1 MDKKQINETVR
12 DYLFATAMTMFR
24 YDGLPDNVRPEDLE
38 RMLLENGELIFTK
51 WRNEFY
57 IFQFTGAGK
66 QNYLGEWDSYQ
77 VNNPYINCNQIFT
90 DKDAVRVRN
99 TDNSVSLA
107 GMLDMYSELL
117 SESYITLNMSDV
129 NARLSFLISAG
140 DSATKASAE
149 LFLKQV
155 YDGKQGII
163 GSQPLLDSLSV
174 NPLAEHRDFQS
185 VIELNKFY
193 YSDFFQKIGL
203 TNLYNNIH
211 DRISATE
218 TEFTATSIYPFV
230 DNMLKN
236 RKKAVEKI
244 NELFGLNVTV
254 EFTSS
259 WDYRLMNGKNLT
271 QDDFRNSDLFGTGSS
286 DQAGVPEEPAG
297 APEEQ
302 AGAPEEQA
310 GAPEEPEAASEPEAM
325 NKEPEKPEEPEAVD
339 KEPEDDK
346 ERENE
351 NNK

>member
-1 MDKKQINETVR
+1 MDKKQINRTVR
-12 DYLFATAMTMFR
+12 DYLFATAMSMFK
-24 YDGLPDNVRPEDLE
+24 YEGLPDNVRPEDLE

-51 WRNEFY
+51 WNDEYY

-77 VNNPYINCNQIFT
+77 VNNPYIQCSRVFT
-90 DKDAVRVRN
+90 DKDAVRIRN
-99 TDNSVSLA
+99 TDNAVSLA

-129 NARLSFLISAG
+129 NARLNFLISAG

-149 LFLKQV
+149 LFLRQV

-163 GSQPLLDSLSV
+163 GSQPLLESLSV

-203 TNLYNNIH
+203 TNLYNNVH

-218 TEFTATSIYPFV
+218 TTFTATSIYPFV
-230 DNMLKN
+230 DNMKKN
-236 RKKAVEKI
+236 REQAIEKI
-244 NELFGLNVTV
+244 NQLFGLDVTV

-259 WDYRLMNGKNLT
+259 WDYRLMNGRNLT
-271 QDDFRNSDLFGTGSS
+271 EEDFRNADIFGTGSS
-286 DQAGVPEEPAG
+286 
-297 APEEQ
+297 EQ
-302 AGAPEEQA
+302 AGEA
-310 GAPEEPEAASEPEAM
+310 EEPEAAQ
-325 NKEPEKPEEPEAVD
+325 
-339 KEPEDDK
+339 EPEDNR
-346 ERENE
+346 ESENE
-351 NNK
+351 DNK

>member
-1 MDKKQINETVR
+1 MDKKQINKAVR
-12 DYLFATAMTMFR
+12 DYLFATAMTMFK
-24 YDGLPDNVRPEDLE
+24 YDGLPDNVKQEDLE

-51 WRNEFY
+51 WNDDFY

-77 VNNPYINCNQIFT
+77 VNNPYVNCNRVFT
-90 DKDAVRVRN
+90 DNDAVRIRN
-99 TDNSVSLA
+99 TDNAVSLA

-129 NARLSFLISAG
+129 NARLNFLISAG
-140 DSATKASAE
+140 DNATKASAE

-163 GSQPLLDSLSV
+163 GSQPLLESLTV

-230 DNMLKN
+230 DNMKKN
-236 RKKAVEKI
+236 REKAVERI
-244 NELFGLNVTV
+244 NDLFGLDVSV

-259 WDYRLMNGKNLT
+259 WDYRLKNGKNLT
-271 QDDFRNSDLFGTGSS
+271 EQDFKDPDIFGTGSS
-286 DQAGVPEEPAG
+286 EQTGEP
-297 APEEQ
+297 EQ
-302 AGAPEEQA
+302 AGETEQA
-310 GAPEEPEAASEPEAM
+310 GELEV
-325 NKEPEKPEEPEAVD
+325 NKET
-339 KEPEDDK
+339 
-346 ERENE
+346 ENE
-351 NNK
+351 DNK

>member
-1 MDKKQINETVR
+1 MEKKQINKAVR
-12 DYLFATAMTMFR
+12 DYLAATAMSMFR
-24 YDGLPDNVRPEDLE
+24 YEGLPGNVRPEDLE

-51 WRNEFY
+51 WRDEFY
-57 IFQFTGAGK
+57 IFQFTGTGK

-77 VNNPYINCNQIFT
+77 VNNPYINCNHVFT

-99 TDNSVSLA
+99 TDNSVSLS

-140 DSATKASAE
+140 DNATKTSAE

-174 NPLAEHRDFQS
+174 NPLADHKDFQS
-185 VIELNKFY
+185 VIQLNKFY

-203 TNLYNNIH
+203 TNLYNNVH

-218 TEFTATSIYPFV
+218 TQFTATSIYPFV
-230 DNMLKN
+230 DNMKKN
-236 RKKAVEKI
+236 REQAIEKI
-244 NELFGLNVTV
+244 NKLFGLNVSV

-259 WDYRLMNGKNLT
+259 WDYRIMNGENLSGK
-271 QDDFRNSDLFGTGSS
+271 DFKGST
-286 DQAGVPEEPAG
+286 
-297 APEEQ
+297 EEQ
-302 AGAPEEQA
+302 AGAPEET
-310 GAPEEPEAASEPEAM
+310 
-325 NKEPEKPEEPEAVD
+325 
-339 KEPEDDK
+339 
-346 ERENE
+346 ENE
-351 NNK
+351 DNK

>member
-1 MDKKQINETVR
+1 MDKKQISKAVR
-12 DYLFATAMTMFR
+12 DYLFATAMTMFK
-24 YDGLPDNVRPEDLE
+24 YDGLPDNVRPQDLE
-38 RMLLENGELIFTK
+38 RMLLENGELIFTR
-51 WRNEFY
+51 WHDDFY

-77 VNNPYINCNQIFT
+77 VNNPYINCNQVFT
-90 DKDAVRVRN
+90 DKDAVRIRN

-163 GSQPLLDSLSV
+163 GSQPLLESLSV
-174 NPLAEHRDFQS
+174 NPLAEKRDFQS

-203 TNLYNNIH
+203 TNLYNNVH

-230 DNMLKN
+230 DNMKKN
-236 RKKAVEKI
+236 REAAIEKI
-244 NELFGLNVTV
+244 NQLFGLNVTV

-259 WDYRLMNGKNLT
+259 WDYRLKNGRNLT
-271 QDDFRNSDLFGTGSS
+271 EQDFKNSDLFGTGSGEE
-286 DQAGVPEEPAG
+286 AGEP
-297 APEEQ
+297 EQ
-302 AGAPEEQA
+302 AGE
-310 GAPEEPEAASEPEAM
+310 PEEPET
-325 NKEPEKPEEPEAVD
+325 VD
-339 KEPEDDK
+339 KEPEELEVNK
-346 ERENE
+346 ETENE
-351 NNK
+351 DNK

>member
-1 MDKKQINETVR
+1 MDKKQINKAVR
-12 DYLFATAMTMFR
+12 DYLFATAMTMFK

-51 WRNEFY
+51 WHDDFY

-77 VNNPYINCNQIFT
+77 VNNPYINCNAVFT

-99 TDNSVSLA
+99 TDNSVSLS

-140 DSATKASAE
+140 DNATKASAE

-163 GSQPLLDSLSV
+163 GSQPLLESLSV

-230 DNMLKN
+230 DNMKKN
-236 RKKAVEKI
+236 REAAIEKI
-244 NELFGLNVTV
+244 NQLFGLDASV

-259 WDYRLMNGKNLT
+259 WDYRLKNGRNLT
-271 QDDFRNSDLFGTGSS
+271 EQDFKDTGLFDTGSS
-286 DQAGVPEEPAG
+286 
-297 APEEQ
+297 EQ
-302 AGAPEEQA
+302 AGETEQA
-310 GAPEEPEAASEPEAM
+310 GEPEEPED
-325 NKEPEKPEEPEAVD
+325 NKETV
-339 KEPEDDK
+339 
-346 ERENE
+346 ENE
-351 NNK
+351 DNK

>member
-1 MDKKQINETVR
+1 MEKKQISKAVR

-24 YDGLPDNVRPEDLE
+24 YEGLPDNVRPEDLE

-51 WRNEFY
+51 WHDEFY
-57 IFQFTGAGK
+57 IFQFTGTGK
-66 QNYLGEWDSYQ
+66 QNYLGEWDGYQ
-77 VNNPYINCNQIFT
+77 VNNPYINCNQAFT

-140 DSATKASAE
+140 DNATKTSAE

-155 YDGKQGII
+155 YEGKQGII

-174 NPLAEHRDFQS
+174 NPLAEHRDSQS

-203 TNLYNNIH
+203 TNLYNNVH

-218 TEFTATSIYPFV
+218 TTFTATSIYPFV
-230 DNMLKN
+230 DNMKKN
-236 RKKAVEKI
+236 REKAVEKI
-244 NELFGLNVTV
+244 NKLFGLNVTV

-259 WDYRLMNGKNLT
+259 WDYRIMNGKNLT
-271 QDDFRNSDLFGTGSS
+271 EQDFRNSDLFGTGSS
-286 DQAGVPEEPAG
+286 EEPAG
-297 APEEQ
+297 APEGQ
-302 AGAPEEQA
+302 PE
-310 GAPEEPEAASEPEAM
+310 GEPEGEPEGQ
-325 NKEPEKPEEPEAVD
+325 PEKD
-339 KEPEDDK
+339 KETT
-346 ERENE
+346 ENE
-351 NNK
+351 DNK

>member
-1 MDKKQINETVR
+1 MDKKQINKAVR
-12 DYLFATAMTMFR
+12 DYLFATAMTMFK

-51 WRNEFY
+51 WHDDFY

-77 VNNPYINCNQIFT
+77 VNNPYINCNAVFT

-99 TDNSVSLA
+99 TDNAVSLA

-140 DSATKASAE
+140 DNATKASAE

-163 GSQPLLDSLSV
+163 GSQPLLESLSV

-230 DNMLKN
+230 DNMKKN
-236 RKKAVEKI
+236 REAAIEKI
-244 NELFGLNVTV
+244 NQLFGLDVSV

-259 WDYRLMNGKNLT
+259 WDYRLKNGRNLT
-271 QDDFRNSDLFGTGSS
+271 EQDFKDTGLFGTGSS
-286 DQAGVPEEPAG
+286 
-297 APEEQ
+297 EQ
-302 AGAPEEQA
+302 AGETEQA
-310 GAPEEPEAASEPEAM
+310 GEPEEPED
-325 NKEPEKPEEPEAVD
+325 NKETV
-339 KEPEDDK
+339 
-346 ERENE
+346 ENE
-351 NNK
+351 DNK

>member
-1 MDKKQINETVR
+1 MDKKQINKSVR
-12 DYLFATAMTMFR
+12 DYLFATAMSMFR
-24 YDGLPDNVRPEDLE
+24 YGGLPDNVKAEDLE

-51 WRNEFY
+51 WKDEFY

-77 VNNPYINCNQIFT
+77 VSNPYINCNQVFT
-90 DKDAVRVRN
+90 SKDAVKVKN

-129 NARLSFLISAG
+129 NARLNFLISAG

-174 NPLAEHRDFQS
+174 NPLADHRDFQS

-230 DNMLKN
+230 DNMMKN
-236 RKKAVEKI
+236 RIKAVEKI
-244 NELFGLNVTV
+244 NELFGLDVTV

-271 QDDFRNSDLFGTGSS
+271 QEDFKNSDLFSTGSGE
-286 DQAGVPEEPAG
+286 AVTPEG
-297 APEEQ
+297 Q
-302 AGAPEEQA
+302 AGALE
-310 GAPEEPEAASEPEAM
+310 APEVM
-325 NKEPEKPEEPEAVD
+325 NKEPEEVMAVEGAVKPEED
-339 KEPEDDK
+339 MKPEDDK
-346 ERENE
+346 ENKENE
-351 NNK
+351 DNQ

>member
-1 MDKKQINETVR
+1 MDKKQINKAVR
-12 DYLFATAMTMFR
+12 DYLFATAMTMFK

-51 WRNEFY
+51 WQDEFY

-77 VNNPYINCNQIFT
+77 VNNPYVNCNRVFT
-90 DKDAVRVRN
+90 DRDAVRIRN
-99 TDNSVSLA
+99 TDNSVSLS
-107 GMLDMYSELL
+107 GLLDMYSELL

-129 NARLSFLISAG
+129 NARLNFLISAG
-140 DSATKASAE
+140 DNATKASAE

-163 GSQPLLDSLSV
+163 GSQPLLESLTV

-230 DNMLKN
+230 DNMKKN
-236 RKKAVEKI
+236 REAAVEKI
-244 NELFGLNVTV
+244 NQLFGLDVSV

-259 WDYRLMNGKNLT
+259 WDYRLKNGKNLT
-271 QDDFRNSDLFGTGSS
+271 EQDFKDSDIFGTGSS
-286 DQAGVPEEPAG
+286 
-297 APEEQ
+297 EQ
-302 AGAPEEQA
+302 AGETEEPEQA
-310 GAPEEPEAASEPEAM
+310 GEPETV
-325 NKEPEKPEEPEAVD
+325 NEPEKET
-339 KEPEDDK
+339 
-346 ERENE
+346 ENE
-351 NNK
+351 DNN

>member
-1 MDKKQINETVR
+1 MDKKQINKAVR
-12 DYLFATAMTMFR
+12 DYLFATAMTMFK

-38 RMLLENGELIFTK
+38 RMLLENGELIFTR
-51 WRNEFY
+51 WRDEFY

-77 VNNPYINCNQIFT
+77 VNNPYINCNAVFT

-140 DSATKASAE
+140 DNATKTSAE

-155 YDGKQGII
+155 YEGKQGII

-174 NPLAEHRDFQS
+174 NPLADHKDFQS
-185 VIELNKFY
+185 VIQLNKFY

-203 TNLYNNIH
+203 TNLYNNVH

-218 TEFTATSIYPFV
+218 TQFTATSIYPFV
-230 DNMLKN
+230 DNMKKN
-236 RKKAVEKI
+236 REAAIEKI
-244 NELFGLNVTV
+244 NKLFGLNVSV

-259 WDYRLMNGKNLT
+259 WDYRIMNGENLSGK
-271 QDDFRNSDLFGTGSS
+271 DFKGST
-286 DQAGVPEEPAG
+286 
-297 APEEQ
+297 EEQ
-302 AGAPEEQA
+302 AGRPEET
-310 GAPEEPEAASEPEAM
+310 
-325 NKEPEKPEEPEAVD
+325 
-339 KEPEDDK
+339 
-346 ERENE
+346 ENE
-351 NNK
+351 DNK

>member
-1 MDKKQINETVR
+1 MEKKQINKAVR
-12 DYLFATAMTMFR
+12 DYLAATAMSMFR
-24 YDGLPDNVRPEDLE
+24 YEGLPGNVRPEDLE

-51 WRNEFY
+51 WHDDFY
-57 IFQFTGAGK
+57 IFQFTGTGK

-77 VNNPYINCNQIFT
+77 VNNPYINCNHVFT

-99 TDNSVSLA
+99 TDNSVSLS

-140 DSATKASAE
+140 DNATKTSAE

-174 NPLAEHRDFQS
+174 NPLADHKDFQS
-185 VIELNKFY
+185 VIQLNKFY

-203 TNLYNNIH
+203 TNLYNNVH

-218 TEFTATSIYPFV
+218 TQFTATSIYPFV
-230 DNMLKN
+230 DNMKKN
-236 RKKAVEKI
+236 REAAVERI
-244 NELFGLNVTV
+244 NKLFGLNVSV

-259 WDYRLMNGKNLT
+259 WDYRIMNGENLSGK
-271 QDDFRNSDLFGTGSS
+271 DFKGSI
-286 DQAGVPEEPAG
+286 
-297 APEEQ
+297 EEQ
-302 AGAPEEQA
+302 AGAPEET
-310 GAPEEPEAASEPEAM
+310 
-325 NKEPEKPEEPEAVD
+325 
-339 KEPEDDK
+339 
-346 ERENE
+346 ENE
-351 NNK
+351 DNK

>member
-1 MDKKQINETVR
+1 MDKKQINKAVR
-12 DYLFATAMTMFR
+12 DYLFATAMTMFK

-51 WRNEFY
+51 WHDDFY

-77 VNNPYINCNQIFT
+77 VNNPYINCNAVFT
-90 DKDAVRVRN
+90 DKNAVRIRN
-99 TDNSVSLA
+99 TDNAVSLA

-140 DSATKASAE
+140 DNATKASAE

-163 GSQPLLDSLSV
+163 GSQPLLESLSV

-203 TNLYNNIH
+203 TNLYSHVH
-211 DRISATE
+211 DLISATE
-218 TEFTATSIYPFV
+218 TTFTATSIYPFV
-230 DNMLKN
+230 DNMKKN
-236 RKKAVEKI
+236 REAAIEKI
-244 NELFGLNVTV
+244 NQLFGLDVSV

-259 WDYRLMNGKNLT
+259 WDYRLKNGRNLT
-271 QDDFRNSDLFGTGSS
+271 EQDFKDTGLFGTGSS
-286 DQAGVPEEPAG
+286 
-297 APEEQ
+297 EQ
-302 AGAPEEQA
+302 AGETEQA
-310 GAPEEPEAASEPEAM
+310 GEPEEPED
-325 NKEPEKPEEPEAVD
+325 NKETV
-339 KEPEDDK
+339 
-346 ERENE
+346 ENE
-351 NNK
+351 DNK

>member
-1 MDKKQINETVR
+1 MEKKQINKAVR
-12 DYLFATAMTMFR
+12 DYLAATAMSMFR
-24 YDGLPDNVRPEDLE
+24 YEGLPGNVRPEDLE

-51 WRNEFY
+51 WRDDFY
-57 IFQFTGAGK
+57 IFQFTGTGK

-77 VNNPYINCNQIFT
+77 VNNPYINCNHVFT

-99 TDNSVSLA
+99 TDNSVSLS

-140 DSATKASAE
+140 DNATKTSAE

-174 NPLAEHRDFQS
+174 NPLADHKDFQS
-185 VIELNKFY
+185 VIQLNKFY

-203 TNLYNNIH
+203 TNLYNNVH

-218 TEFTATSIYPFV
+218 TQFTATSIYPFV
-230 DNMLKN
+230 DNMKKN
-236 RKKAVEKI
+236 REQAIEKI
-244 NELFGLNVTV
+244 NKLFGLNVSV

-259 WDYRLMNGKNLT
+259 WDYRIMNGENLSGK
-271 QDDFRNSDLFGTGSS
+271 DFKGST
-286 DQAGVPEEPAG
+286 
-297 APEEQ
+297 EEQ
-302 AGAPEEQA
+302 AGRPEET
-310 GAPEEPEAASEPEAM
+310 
-325 NKEPEKPEEPEAVD
+325 
-339 KEPEDDK
+339 
-346 ERENE
+346 ENE
-351 NNK
+351 DNK

>member
-1 MDKKQINETVR
+1 MDKKQINKAVR
-12 DYLFATAMTMFR
+12 DYLFATAMTMFK

-57 IFQFTGAGK
+57 IFQFTGTGK

-77 VNNPYINCNQIFT
+77 VNNPYINCNQVFT

-140 DSATKASAE
+140 DNATKASAE

-163 GSQPLLDSLSV
+163 GSQPLLESLSV

-230 DNMLKN
+230 DNMKKN
-236 RKKAVEKI
+236 REKAIEKI
-244 NELFGLNVTV
+244 NQLFGLDVTV

-259 WDYRLMNGKNLT
+259 WDYRLMNGRNLKES
-271 QDDFRNSDLFGTGSS
+271 DFKNSDLFGTGST
-286 DQAGVPEEPAG
+286 
-297 APEEQ
+297 EQ
-302 AGAPEEQA
+302 AGAPGEQETGETEQA
-310 GAPEEPEAASEPEAM
+310 GETEQLREPETM
-325 NKEPEKPEEPEAVD
+325 NKEPEKPETAGESE
-339 KEPEDDK
+339 EPEDNK
-346 ERENE
+346 GSEENE
-351 NNK
+351 DNK

>member
-1 MDKKQINETVR
+1 MDKKQINKAVR

-24 YDGLPDNVRPEDLE
+24 YEGLPDNVKAEDLE

-51 WRNEFY
+51 WHDDFY

-77 VNNPYINCNQIFT
+77 VNNPYINCNRVFT

-99 TDNSVSLA
+99 TDNSVSLT

-140 DSATKASAE
+140 DNATKASAE

-163 GSQPLLDSLSV
+163 GSQPLLESLSV

-230 DNMLKN
+230 DNMKKN
-236 RKKAVEKI
+236 RTKAVEKI

-271 QDDFRNSDLFGTGSS
+271 QDDFKNSDIFSTGSGE
-286 DQAGVPEEPAG
+286 AGTPEGEAG
-297 APEEQ
+297 TLEAPEV
-302 AGAPEEQA
+302 
-310 GAPEEPEAASEPEAM
+310 M
-325 NKEPEKPEEPEAVD
+325 NKEPEEAMAVEGDKKSEEAMVSEDTVKPEND
-339 KEPEDDK
+339 KETV
-346 ERENE
+346 ENE
-351 NNK
+351 DNK

>member
-1 MDKKQINETVR
+1 MDKKQINRTVR
-12 DYLFATAMTMFR
+12 DYLFATAMTMFK
-24 YDGLPDNVRPEDLE
+24 YEGLPDNVRPEDLE

-51 WRNEFY
+51 WNDEYY

-77 VNNPYINCNQIFT
+77 VNNPYIQCSRVFT
-90 DKDAVRVRN
+90 DKDAVRIRN
-99 TDNSVSLA
+99 TDNAVSLA

-129 NARLSFLISAG
+129 NARLNFLISAG

-149 LFLKQV
+149 LFLRQV

-163 GSQPLLDSLSV
+163 GSQPLLESLSV

-203 TNLYNNIH
+203 TNLYNNVH

-218 TEFTATSIYPFV
+218 TTFTATSIYPFV
-230 DNMLKN
+230 DNMKKN
-236 RKKAVEKI
+236 REQAIEKI
-244 NELFGLNVTV
+244 NQLFGLDVTV

-259 WDYRLMNGKNLT
+259 WDYRLMNGRNLT
-271 QDDFRNSDLFGTGSS
+271 EEDFRTADIFGTGSS
-286 DQAGVPEEPAG
+286 
-297 APEEQ
+297 EQ
-302 AGAPEEQA
+302 AGEA
-310 GAPEEPEAASEPEAM
+310 EEPEAAQ
-325 NKEPEKPEEPEAVD
+325 
-339 KEPEDDK
+339 EPEDNR
-346 ERENE
+346 ESENE
-351 NNK
+351 DNK

>member
-1 MDKKQINETVR
+1 MEKKQISKAVR

-24 YDGLPDNVRPEDLE
+24 YEGLPDNVRPEDLE
-38 RMLLENGELIFTK
+38 RMLLENGELIFTR
-51 WRNEFY
+51 WRGEFY

-77 VNNPYINCNQIFT
+77 VNNPYINCNEVFT
-90 DKDAVRVRN
+90 SKNAVKVKN

-174 NPLAEHRDFQS
+174 NPLADHRDFQS

-230 DNMLKN
+230 DNMMKN
-236 RKKAVEKI
+236 REAAVEKI

-271 QDDFRNSDLFGTGSS
+271 QDDFKNSDIFSTGSN
-286 DQAGVPEEPAG
+286 G
-297 APEEQ
+297 EQ
-302 AGAPEEQA
+302 AGTPEGQA
-310 GAPEEPEAASEPEAM
+310 GALEAPEGDKKIVEAM
-325 NKEPEKPEEPEAVD
+325 AVEEAVKPEETMKPEED
-339 KEPEDDK
+339 KENKEKED
-346 ERENE
+346 NQ
-351 NNK
+351 

>member
-1 MDKKQINETVR
+1 MDKKQINKAVR

-51 WRNEFY
+51 WQDEYY
-57 IFQFTGAGK
+57 IFQFTGAGR

-77 VNNPYINCNQIFT
+77 VNNPYVNCNAVFT
-90 DKDAVRVRN
+90 DKDAVRIRN
-99 TDNSVSLA
+99 TDNAVSLS
-107 GMLDMYSELL
+107 GLLDMYSELL

-129 NARLSFLISAG
+129 NARLNFLISAG
-140 DSATKASAE
+140 DNATKASAE

-163 GSQPLLDSLSV
+163 GSQPLLESLSV

-230 DNMLKN
+230 DNMKKN
-236 RKKAVEKI
+236 REAAVEKI
-244 NELFGLNVTV
+244 NQLFGLNVTV

-259 WDYRLMNGKNLT
+259 WDYRLKNGKNLT
-271 QDDFRNSDLFGTGSS
+271 EQDFKATDLFSTGGS
-286 DQAGVPEEPAG
+286 
-297 APEEQ
+297 EEQ
-302 AGAPEEQA
+302 AGKQA
-310 GAPEEPEAASEPEAM
+310 GEPETPEAAGEPEEPED
-325 NKEPEKPEEPEAVD
+325 NKETVEN
-339 KEPEDDK
+339 EDDK
-346 ERENE
+346 
-351 NNK
+351 

>member
-1 MDKKQINETVR
+1 MDKKQINKAVR
-12 DYLFATAMTMFR
+12 DYLFATAMTMFK
-24 YDGLPDNVRPEDLE
+24 YDGLPDNVRQEDLE

-51 WRNEFY
+51 WNDEFY

-77 VNNPYINCNQIFT
+77 VNNPYIRCDKVFT
-90 DKDAVRVRN
+90 DNDAVRIRN

-129 NARLSFLISAG
+129 NARLNFLISAG
-140 DSATKASAE
+140 DNATKASAE

-163 GSQPLLDSLSV
+163 GSQPLLESLSV

-230 DNMLKN
+230 DNMKKN
-236 RKKAVEKI
+236 REKAVERI
-244 NELFGLNVTV
+244 NDLFGLDVSV

-259 WDYRLMNGKNLT
+259 WDYRLKNGKNLT
-271 QDDFRNSDLFGTGSS
+271 EQDFKDPDLFDTGSS
-286 DQAGVPEEPAG
+286 
-297 APEEQ
+297 EQ
-302 AGAPEEQA
+302 AGE
-310 GAPEEPEAASEPEAM
+310 PEEPETAGEPEQAGEPEM
-325 NKEPEKPEEPEAVD
+325 NKET
-339 KEPEDDK
+339 
-346 ERENE
+346 ENE
-351 NNK
+351 DNK

>member
-1 MDKKQINETVR
+1 MDKKQINKAVR
-12 DYLFATAMTMFR
+12 DYLFATAMTMFK

-51 WRNEFY
+51 WHDDFY

-77 VNNPYINCNQIFT
+77 VNNPYINCNAVFT

-99 TDNSVSLA
+99 TDNSVSLS

-140 DSATKASAE
+140 DNATKASAE

-163 GSQPLLDSLSV
+163 GSQPLLESLSV

-230 DNMLKN
+230 DNMKKN
-236 RKKAVEKI
+236 REAAIEKI
-244 NELFGLNVTV
+244 NQLFGLDVSV

-259 WDYRLMNGKNLT
+259 WDYRLKNGRNLT
-271 QDDFRNSDLFGTGSS
+271 EQDFKDTGLFDTGSS
-286 DQAGVPEEPAG
+286 
-297 APEEQ
+297 EQ
-302 AGAPEEQA
+302 AGETEQA
-310 GAPEEPEAASEPEAM
+310 GEPEEPED
-325 NKEPEKPEEPEAVD
+325 NKETV
-339 KEPEDDK
+339 
-346 ERENE
+346 ENE
-351 NNK
+351 DNK

>member
-1 MDKKQINETVR
+1 MEKKQISKAVR
-12 DYLFATAMTMFR
+12 DYLFATAMTMFK
-24 YDGLPDNVRPEDLE
+24 YDGLPDNVKPEDLE

-51 WRNEFY
+51 WNDEYY

-77 VNNPYINCNQIFT
+77 VNNPYIQCNQVFT
-90 DKDAVRVRN
+90 DKDAVRIRN
-99 TDNSVSLA
+99 TDNAVSLA

-163 GSQPLLDSLSV
+163 GSQPLLESLSV
-174 NPLAEHRDFQS
+174 NPLAEHRYFQS

-203 TNLYNNIH
+203 TNLYNNVH

-218 TEFTATSIYPFV
+218 TTFTATSIYPFV
-230 DNMLKN
+230 DNMKKN
-236 RKKAVEKI
+236 REQAIEKI
-244 NELFGLNVTV
+244 NQLFGLDVSV

-271 QDDFRNSDLFGTGSS
+271 EQDFKNTGLFDTGSS
-286 DQAGVPEEPAG
+286 
-297 APEEQ
+297 EQ
-302 AGAPEEQA
+302 AGEQA
-310 GAPEEPEAASEPEAM
+310 GEPEEPEAARE
-325 NKEPEKPEEPEAVD
+325 PEEPE
-339 KEPEDDK
+339 EPEDNK
-346 ERENE
+346 ETENE
-351 NNK
+351 DNK

>member
-1 MDKKQINETVR
+1 MDKKQINKAVR

-24 YDGLPDNVRPEDLE
+24 YEGLPDNVKAEDLE

-51 WRNEFY
+51 WKGEFY

-66 QNYLGEWDSYQ
+66 QNYLGEWNSYQ
-77 VNNPYINCNQIFT
+77 VNNPYINCNQVFT
-90 DKDAVRVRN
+90 SKDAVKVKN

-129 NARLSFLISAG
+129 NARLNFLISAG

-174 NPLAEHRDFQS
+174 NPLADHRDFQS

-230 DNMLKN
+230 DNMMKN
-236 RKKAVEKI
+236 REKAVEKI
-244 NELFGLNVTV
+244 NELFGLDVTV

-271 QDDFRNSDLFGTGSS
+271 QEDFKNSDLFGTGSNEG
-286 DQAGVPEEPAG
+286 QAGTPEGEADTLETPEEAVK
-297 APEEQ
+297 PEEV
-302 AGAPEEQA
+302 
-310 GAPEEPEAASEPEAM
+310 
-325 NKEPEKPEEPEAVD
+325 NKEPEETMKSEEDKKPEAD
-339 KEPEDDK
+339 KENK
-346 ERENE
+346 ENE
-351 NNK
+351 DNQ

>member
-1 MDKKQINETVR
+1 MDKKQINKAVR
-12 DYLFATAMTMFR
+12 DYLFATAMTMFK

-51 WRNEFY
+51 WNDEYY

-77 VNNPYINCNQIFT
+77 VNNPYINCNAVFT

-99 TDNSVSLA
+99 TDNSVSLS

-140 DSATKASAE
+140 DNATKASAE

-163 GSQPLLDSLSV
+163 GSQPLLESLSV

-230 DNMLKN
+230 DNMKKN
-236 RKKAVEKI
+236 REAAIEKI
-244 NELFGLNVTV
+244 NQLFGLDVSV

-259 WDYRLMNGKNLT
+259 WDYRLKNGRNLT
-271 QDDFRNSDLFGTGSS
+271 EQDFKDTGLFDTGSS
-286 DQAGVPEEPAG
+286 
-297 APEEQ
+297 EQ
-302 AGAPEEQA
+302 AGETEQA
-310 GAPEEPEAASEPEAM
+310 GEPEEPED
-325 NKEPEKPEEPEAVD
+325 NKETV
-339 KEPEDDK
+339 
-346 ERENE
+346 ENE
-351 NNK
+351 DNK

>member
-1 MDKKQINETVR
+1 MDKKQINKAVR
-12 DYLFATAMTMFR
+12 DYLAATAMSMFR
-24 YDGLPDNVRPEDLE
+24 YEGLPGNVRPEDLE

-51 WRNEFY
+51 WRDEFY

-77 VNNPYINCNQIFT
+77 VNNPYVNCNHVFT

-99 TDNSVSLA
+99 TDNSVSLS
-107 GMLDMYSELL
+107 GLLDMYSELL

-140 DSATKASAE
+140 DNATKTSAE

-155 YDGKQGII
+155 YEGKQGII

-174 NPLAEHRDFQS
+174 NPLADHKDFQS
-185 VIELNKFY
+185 VIQLNKFY

-203 TNLYNNIH
+203 TNLYNNVH

-218 TEFTATSIYPFV
+218 TQFTATSIYPFV
-230 DNMLKN
+230 DNMKKN
-236 RKKAVEKI
+236 REAAVERI
-244 NELFGLNVTV
+244 NKLFGLNVSV

-259 WDYRLMNGKNLT
+259 WDYRIMNGENLSGK
-271 QDDFRNSDLFGTGSS
+271 DFRVST
-286 DQAGVPEEPAG
+286 
-297 APEEQ
+297 EEQ
-302 AGAPEEQA
+302 AGTPEET
-310 GAPEEPEAASEPEAM
+310 
-325 NKEPEKPEEPEAVD
+325 
-339 KEPEDDK
+339 
-346 ERENE
+346 ENE

>member
-1 MDKKQINETVR
+1 MDKKQINKAVR
-12 DYLFATAMTMFR
+12 DYLFATAMTMFK

-38 RMLLENGELIFTK
+38 RMLLENGELIFAK
-51 WRNEFY
+51 WHDDFY

-77 VNNPYINCNQIFT
+77 VNNPYINCNQVFT
-90 DKDAVRVRN
+90 DKDAVRIRN
-99 TDNSVSLA
+99 TDNAVSLA

-129 NARLSFLISAG
+129 NARLNFLISAG
-140 DSATKASAE
+140 DNATKASAE

-163 GSQPLLDSLSV
+163 GSQPLLESLSV

-230 DNMLKN
+230 DNMKKN
-236 RKKAVEKI
+236 REAAVEKI
-244 NELFGLNVTV
+244 NQMFGLNVTV

-259 WDYRLMNGKNLT
+259 WDYRLMNGRNLKES
-271 QDDFRNSDLFGTGSS
+271 DFKNSDLFGTGSR
-286 DQAGVPEEPAG
+286 
-297 APEEQ
+297 EQ
-302 AGAPEEQA
+302 AGETEQA
-310 GAPEEPEAASEPEAM
+310 GEPEEPE
-325 NKEPEKPEEPEAVD
+325 EPEKPED
-339 KEPEDDK
+339 NKET
-346 ERENE
+346 ENE
-351 NNK
+351 NNQ

>member
-1 MDKKQINETVR
+1 MEKKQISKAVR
-12 DYLFATAMTMFR
+12 DYLFATAMSMFR

-38 RMLLENGELIFTK
+38 RMLLENCELILTK
-51 WRNEFY
+51 WNDEFY

-77 VNNPYINCNQIFT
+77 VNNPYVNCNRVFT
-90 DKDAVRVRN
+90 NKDAVRIRN
-99 TDNSVSLA
+99 TDNAVSLA

-140 DSATKASAE
+140 DNATKASAE

-163 GSQPLLDSLSV
+163 GSQPLLESLSV

-230 DNMLKN
+230 DNMKKN
-236 RKKAVEKI
+236 REQAVEKI
-244 NELFGLNVTV
+244 NQMFGLNVTV

-271 QDDFRNSDLFGTGSS
+271 EQDFKSTGLFDTGSS
-286 DQAGVPEEPAG
+286 
-297 APEEQ
+297 EQ
-302 AGAPEEQA
+302 AG
-310 GAPEEPEAASEPEAM
+310 
-325 NKEPEKPEEPEAVD
+325 EPEKPEAAGETEQAGEQAG
-339 KEPEDDK
+339 EPEDNK
-346 ERENE
+346 ETVENE
-351 NNK
+351 DNK

>member
-1 MDKKQINETVR
+1 MDKKQINKAVR

-51 WRNEFY
+51 WQDEYY
-57 IFQFTGAGK
+57 IFQFTGAGR

-77 VNNPYINCNQIFT
+77 VNNPYVNCNAVFT
-90 DKDAVRVRN
+90 DKDAVRIRN
-99 TDNSVSLA
+99 TDNAVSLS
-107 GMLDMYSELL
+107 GLLDMYSELL

-140 DSATKASAE
+140 DNATKASAE

-163 GSQPLLDSLSV
+163 GSQPLLESLSV

-230 DNMLKN
+230 DNMKKN
-236 RKKAVEKI
+236 REAAVEKI
-244 NELFGLNVTV
+244 NQMFGLNVSV

-259 WDYRLMNGKNLT
+259 WDYRLKNGKNLT
-271 QDDFRNSDLFGTGSS
+271 EQDFKATDMFSTGSS
-286 DQAGVPEEPAG
+286 EEPQEPEDAG
-297 APEEQ
+297 ETEQ
-302 AGAPEEQA
+302 AG
-310 GAPEEPEAASEPEAM
+310 
-325 NKEPEKPEEPEAVD
+325 
-339 KEPEDDK
+339 EPED
-346 ERENE
+346 EETENE
-351 NNK
+351 DNK